1 MKNILFRTTSLIL
14 LLAVAFAPAYAHH
27 GTAFLNKAMEG
38 NAAEVKMGELAQT
51 KAQDQKVKDFAAM
64 VVKDHTM
71 ALDKMQM
78 MLEDRKNAKAAP
90 NKDANWH
97 NIKLNTMH
105 QREFDK
111 LSKMSGA
118 DFDREFMRMMT
129 TAHQAAIR
137 DFETHARSH
146 GNPASTNPNT
156 NTRQKPVDNSN
167 VDYARDTDTATFARE
182 TLPTLKHHLEQAQ
195 MIQRDMKSTPV
206 SQR

>member
-1 MKNILFRTTSLIL
+1 MKNILFRTTCLIL

-27 GTAFLNKAMEG
+27 GTAFLTKAMEG

-51 KAQDQKVKDFAAM
+51 KAQDQKVKEFAAM

-78 MLEDRKNAKAAP
+78 MLEERKNAKVAP
-90 NKDANWH
+90 NTQDSNWH
-97 NIKLNTMH
+97 NIKLNSMH
-105 QREFDK
+105 QRNFDK
-111 LSKMSGA
+111 LSKLSGP

-146 GNPASTNPNT
+146 GNAASATP
-156 NTRQKPVDNSN
+156 NTRQKPADNNKVDWAN
-167 VDYARDTDTATFARE
+167 DTDTVTFARE

-195 MIQRDMKSTPV
+195 MIQKDMKSTPV